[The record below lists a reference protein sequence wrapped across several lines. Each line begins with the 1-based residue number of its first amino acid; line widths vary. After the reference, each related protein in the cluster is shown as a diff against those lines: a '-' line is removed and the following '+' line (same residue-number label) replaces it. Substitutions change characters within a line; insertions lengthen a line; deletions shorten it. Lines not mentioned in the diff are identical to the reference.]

1 MAKKFQYTRVYVDP
15 VDLKEIDQKMKR
27 LFKISKQELST
38 EVGIWGTTTTRLAKE
53 RVPKDTN
60 HLMKSISGRRE
71 GDQAVVEAKA
81 NYAPY
86 VEFGTG
92 RNVDLSELDEL
103 KIPRKYADEFKGKG
117 KREVNLPARPYLYN
131 SAREALRDMLSNMN
145 RKIKNIVR

>member
-1 MAKKFQYTRVYVDP
+1 MAKFQYTRVYVDP
-15 VDLKEIDQKMKR
+15 IDLKELESKMKR
-27 LFKISKQELST
+27 LFKLSKQELST
-38 EVGIWGTTTTRLAKE
+38 EVGLWGTTTTRLAKE

-92 RNVDLSELDEL
+92 REVDLSELKEL
-103 KIPRKYADEFKGKG
+103 GIPESYAAQFKGKG
-117 KREVNLPARPYLYN
+117 IKEVNLPARPYLYN
-131 SAREALRDMLSNMN
+131 SARQALHEMLSNMN
-145 RKIKNIVR
+145 RKIKNIVK

>member
-1 MAKKFQYTRVYVDP
+1 MAKFQYTRVYVDP
-15 VDLKEIDQKMKR
+15 IDLKELESKMKSLFR
-27 LFKISKQELST
+27 LSKQELST

-103 KIPRKYADEFKGKG
+103 GIPELYAAQFKG

-131 SAREALRDMLSNMN
+131 SARQALHEMLSNMN
-145 RKIKNIVR
+145 RKIKNIVK

>member
-1 MAKKFQYTRVYVDP
+1 MAKFQYTRVYVDP
-15 VDLKEIDQKMKR
+15 IDLKELESKMKH
-27 LFKISKQELST
+27 LFKLSKQELST

-53 RVPKDTN
+53 RVPKDNN

-92 RNVDLSELDEL
+92 RTVDLSELDEL
-103 KIPRKYADEFKGKG
+103 GIPQSYAAQFKGKG
-117 KREVNLPARPYLYN
+117 IKEVNLPARPYLYN
-131 SAREALRDMLSNMN
+131 SARQALHEMLSNMN
-145 RKIKNIVR
+145 RKIKNIVK

>member
-1 MAKKFQYTRVYVDP
+1 MAKFQYTRVYVDP
-15 VDLKEIDQKMKR
+15 VDLKELDQKMKR
-27 LFKISKQELST
+27 LFKLSKKELST
-38 EVGIWGTTTTRLAKE
+38 EVGVWGTTTTRLAKE

-92 RNVDLSELDEL
+92 RTVDLSELKEL
-103 KIPRKYADEFKGKG
+103 GISESYAEKFKGKE

-131 SAREALRDMLSNMN
+131 SARQALHEMLSNMN
-145 RKIKNIVR
+145 RKIKNIVK

>member
-1 MAKKFQYTRVYVDP
+1 MAKFQYTRVYVDP
-15 VDLKEIDQKMKR
+15 IDLKELESKMKR
-27 LFKISKQELST
+27 LFKLSKKELST

-92 RNVDLSELDEL
+92 RGVDLSELEQL
-103 KIPRKYADEFKGKG
+103 GIPESYAEKFKGK
-117 KREVNLPARPYLYN
+117 KEVNLPARPYLYN
-131 SAREALRDMLSNMN
+131 SARQALHEMLSNMN
-145 RKIKNIVR
+145 RKIKNIVK